1 MKRIS
6 APQAEVLAIL
16 RDAGPGGLT
25 HAEIRDRKANGDS
38 PTSILVALQNRNM
51 VDTAG
56 KLYIKAYL
64 DPDCKWS
71 ITDIGLKALARAE
84 RKALNATS

>member
-25 HAEIRDRKANGDS
+25 HAEIRARRASNES
-38 PTSILVALQNRNM
+38 PSSVLTALLNRNM
-51 VDTAG
+51 VATS
-56 KLYIKAYL
+56 KTYTLPIM

-84 RKALNATS
+84 RKANAPS

>member
-6 APQAEVLAIL
+6 APQAELLAIL
-16 RDAGPGGLT
+16 RDAGQPGLT
-25 HAEIRDRKANGDS
+25 IAEIQSRKRNGES
-38 PTSILVALQNRNM
+38 PTSILVALHNRNM
-51 VDTAG
+51 IATDRT
-56 KLYIKAYL
+56 YIKPYMA
-64 DPDCKWS
+64 PQCKWS